1 MKVVARTKSGVMVE
15 MTDEELAHVAGYNS
29 TTEAGTADKTRIANT
44 NDHSWNWRFRL
55 GVEIQVSPMWD
66 WMTKARDTFKKIT
79 DTGKLLHG
87 LAEVLENAPPAALVD
102 PDEAKTD
109 G

>member
-1 MKVVARTKSGVMVE
+1 MKIIGRTKDGVLCE
-15 MTDEELAHVAGYNS
+15 ATDEELAHISGVAHVGNI
-29 TTEAGTADKTRIANT
+29 DKTKLHRVGVTRYSDGWLELNI
-44 NDHSWNWRFRL
+44 

-87 LAEVLENAPPAALVD
+87 LADVLENAPPEALVE